1 MIKSII
7 NICRMKKLITI
18 LLSFLTLVSY
28 SQTELDML
36 VFESLNEY
44 RIENGVEPL
53 VFDSI
58 VWEAAQHHSVYL
70 SENGY
75 PTEYVCSSGHLELEL
90 VTFPDRLR
98 HFNVRWSGTGGE
110 CIATWSGKRTN
121 EESVAQVIHQWDGS
135 PSHKRGMLKKDVTRM
150 AISLVP
156 IYWEEDISY
165 TYEGEVITHKLSGI
179 RYCAT
184 LLVVR

>member
-18 LLSFLTLVSY
+18 LLSLLTLVSY

-75 PTEYVCSSGHLELEL
+75 TTEYVCSSGHLELEL
-90 VTFPDRLR
+90 VNFSDRLN
-98 HFNVRWSGTGGE
+98 HFDVKWTGTGGE

-121 EESVAQVIHQWDGS
+121 EESVTQVIHQWDGS
-135 PSHKRGMLKKDVTRM
+135 PSHKKGLLKTDVTRM
-150 AISLVP
+150 AISIVTAP
-156 IYWEEDISY
+156 VNCDVSFIYKGKEY
-165 TYEGEVITHKLSGI
+165 GNKFTGVI
-179 RYCAT
+179 YFAT
-184 LLVVR
+184 FLVVE

>member
-1 MIKSII
+1 
-7 NICRMKKLITI
+7 MKKLITI
-18 LLSFLTLVSY
+18 LLLILTITSY

-75 PTEYVCSSGHLELEL
+75 PTEYVCSSGHLELGL

-135 PSHKRGMLKKDVTRM
+135 PSHKKVLLKKNVTRM
-150 AISLVP
+150 AISVVTKP
-156 IYWEEDISY
+156 INCDMSFIYKGKEYGNKS
-165 TYEGEVITHKLSGI
+165 TGVI
-179 RYCAT
+179 YFAT
-184 LLVVR
+184 FLVVM